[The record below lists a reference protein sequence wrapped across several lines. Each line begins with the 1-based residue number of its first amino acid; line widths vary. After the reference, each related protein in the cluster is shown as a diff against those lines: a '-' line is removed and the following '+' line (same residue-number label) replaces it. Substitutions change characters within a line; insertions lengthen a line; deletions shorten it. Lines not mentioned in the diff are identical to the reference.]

1 MADKDKG
8 TTNDVDQS
16 MIDELQRMLEQ
27 KQAEFDHALSDAE
40 DIMRGWSDIA
50 EKASYGGSVESI
62 RRAIDFYEARISALS
77 ESMSAK
83 SSGSDSAII
92 VQLGSTVV
100 VDFDGDQE
108 RYVLVRSEAA
118 TPSHGLLSIESPL
131 GQALVG
137 KRAGQTAEV
146 ESPSGHVSVRL
157 LRVE

>member
-1 MADKDKG
+1 MADKDKDA
-8 TTNDVDQS
+8 TSDVDQS

-62 RRAIDFYEARISALS
+62 RRAIDFYEARIAALS
-77 ESMSAK
+77 ETMSAR
-83 SSGSDSAII
+83 SSGSGSPTI
-92 VQLGSTVV
+92 VQVGSTVV

-108 RYVLVRSEAA
+108 RYTLVKSEAA
-118 TPSHGLLSIESPL
+118 TPSHGLLSIDSPL

-137 KRAGQTAEV
+137 KQAGQTAEV
-146 ESPSGHVSVRL
+146 ESPSGRVSVRL

>member
-1 MADKDKG
+1 MVDKDEAA
-8 TTNDVDQS
+8 TNDVDQS

-27 KQAEFDHALSDAE
+27 KRAEFDHAVSDAD

-50 EKASYGGSVESI
+50 EKASYGNSVESI

-77 ESMSAK
+77 ETIDTRASAA
-83 SSGSDSAII
+83 DSAE
-92 VQLGSTVV
+92 VAQLGSTVV

-131 GQALVG
+131 GRALVG
-137 KRAGQTAEV
+137 KHAGQTAEV

>member
-77 ESMSAK
+77 ETMSAR
-83 SSGSDSAII
+83 SSGGDSATI